1 MAGIDT
7 DKAKK
12 EYSEAVFLRYVDGK
26 PLLDSNQYPAYFS
39 DELGILD
46 ALKLHKE
53 LISSK
58 MLMKQGDIY
67 VLSEKGAVFL
77 DSHQYEL
84 AFFDSAVSY
93 MTWEDFV
100 SINGTERDGEFDTK
114 LFDAMVTTGYKLR
127 EKQVYP
133 EVSNVFRDIASVL
146 RSQGDLVNALYYYIV
161 AVYYDYSGIKFYNS
175 MLMYMNGNLK
185 KKALL
190 DNYSTNESSAEV
202 VKAIYELKE
211 EFSPDM
217 IDRAYST
224 ELTNINLC
232 GIDDFRLIIDSMLE
246 GKYDREFW
254 NDKMYKNYIK
264 IIKVAD
270 EYRQQDINAL
280 EEEEVQKYEE

>member
-7 DKAKK
+7 EKAKK
-12 EYSEAVFLRYVDGK
+12 EYSEAVFLRYVNGK
-26 PLLDSNQYPAYFS
+26 RILDSNQYPAFFS

-46 ALKLHKE
+46 APKLHKE

-58 MLMKQGDIY
+58 MLSKQGDVY
-67 VLSEKGAVFL
+67 GLTEKGTRFL
-77 DSHQYEL
+77 EAHPYEL
-84 AFFDSAVSY
+84 EFFDSAVSY

-100 SINGTERDGEFDTK
+100 SINGTEVDGPFDAK

-133 EVSNVFRDIASVL
+133 EVSNVFRDIAAAI
-146 RSQGDLVNALYYYIV
+146 RSQGDFVNALYYYIV

-185 KKALL
+185 RKALI
-190 DNYSTNESSAEV
+190 DTYSTNESSAAV
-202 VKAIYELKE
+202 VKAIFELKE
-211 EFSPDM
+211 YFSPDM
-217 IDRAYST
+217 IERVFST
-224 ELTNINLC
+224 EITNINLC
-232 GIDDFRLIIDSMLE
+232 GIDDFRLIVDSMLE
-246 GKYDREFW
+246 GKYDREYW
-254 NDKMYKNYIK
+254 NEKMYKNYVK

>member
-7 DKAKK
+7 EKAKK

-26 PLLDSNQYPAYFS
+26 SLLDSNQYPVFFS
-39 DELGILD
+39 DELGVLD
-46 ALKLHKE
+46 SLKLHRE

-58 MLMKQGDIY
+58 LLTKQGDVYII
-67 VLSEKGAVFL
+67 SEKGREFL
-77 DSHQYEL
+77 ESHKYEL
-84 AFFDSAVSY
+84 EFFDAAVSY

-100 SINGTERDGEFDTK
+100 SINGTEQDGDFDAK
-114 LFDAMVTTGYKLR
+114 LFDAMVTTVYKFR

-133 EVSNVFRDIASVL
+133 EVSNVFRDIASAI
-146 RSQGDLVNALYYYIV
+146 RNQGDPVNALYYYIV
-161 AVYYDYSGIKFYNS
+161 SVYYDYSGIKFYNS

-185 KKALL
+185 KKALM
-190 DNYSTNESSAEV
+190 NTYSTNESSAEV
-202 VKAIYELKE
+202 VKAIFELKE
-211 EFSPDM
+211 HFSPDM

-232 GIDDFRLIIDSMLE
+232 GIDDFRLIIDSMMD

-254 NDKMYKNYIK
+254 NEKMYKNYIQ